1 MNLSHHPTHLITT
14 IMPGSVSPPRGP
26 RRRSPSPRRDR
37 ERDDRRDRP
46 RDEDRRE
53 RDRPRD
59 DDRRDR
65 DRRDDRGG
73 DRDRGHDRRSDRD
86 RDERPRPRDS
96 DREIN
101 RDADRGPS
109 SGNRRT
115 PSPPRRSKPKTKE
128 LSFYKKSSS
137 SMGSFSHRRDPL
149 ALDNIEESAKER
161 MERRAMGEVPARFG
175 GTREQGVRNTMS
187 TIAPAG
193 GSATRGGG
201 DPLDRM
207 PAKGGGDGDRM
218 MAERVAAM
226 GGEAP
231 AGGAAAGPPSGIPT
245 YVVIY
250 SLLYQHRRLRGD
262 V

>member
-1 MNLSHHPTHLITT
+1 MPTD
-14 IMPGSVSPPRGP
+14 VSPPRGP

-37 ERDDRRDRP
+37 ERDDRSNRDRP
-46 RDEDRRE
+46 RDEDRR
-53 RDRPRD
+53 D
-59 DDRRDR
+59 RDR
-65 DRRDDRGG
+65 DRRDDRDRDRGM
-73 DRDRGHDRRSDRD
+73 DRDRGHERRSDRD
-86 RDERPRPRDS
+86 RDDRGPRLD
-96 DREIN
+96 
-101 RDADRGPS
+101 RDADRARDRDGDRGPGPNDRS
-109 SGNRRT
+109 RRT

-137 SMGSFSHRRDPL
+137 SNSMGSFSHRRDPL

-187 TIAPAG
+187 TIAPSG
-193 GSATRGGG
+193 TSGSATRGGG

-207 PAKGGGDGDRM
+207 PSKGGDGDRM

-226 GGEAP
+226 GGGAP

-245 YVVIY
+245 YVNHLHTLLLQVII
-250 SLLYQHRRLRGD
+250 RRPRTRATR
-262 V
+262 

>member
-1 MNLSHHPTHLITT
+1 
-14 IMPGSVSPPRGP
+14 MPGSVSPPRGP

-73 DRDRGHDRRSDRD
+73 DRDRRSDRD

-96 DREIN
+96 DSEIN

-187 TIAPAG
+187 TIAPST

-207 PAKGGGDGDRM
+207 PAKGGVDGDRM

-226 GGEAP
+226 GGGAP

-245 YVVIY
+245 YVSP
-250 SLLYQHRRLRGD
+250 SLPSQDISYRHLGASGRC
-262 V
+262 

>member
-1 MNLSHHPTHLITT
+1 
-14 IMPGSVSPPRGP
+14 
-26 RRRSPSPRRDR
+26 
-37 ERDDRRDRP
+37 
-46 RDEDRRE
+46 
-53 RDRPRD
+53 
-59 DDRRDR
+59 
-65 DRRDDRGG
+65 
-73 DRDRGHDRRSDRD
+73 
-86 RDERPRPRDS
+86 
-96 DREIN
+96 
-101 RDADRGPS
+101 
-109 SGNRRT
+109 
-115 PSPPRRSKPKTKE
+115 
-128 LSFYKKSSS
+128 
-137 SMGSFSHRRDPL
+137 MGSFSHRRDPL

-226 GGEAP
+226 GGGAP

-245 YVVIY
+245 YVSPSFPLSSCRHLETV
-250 SLLYQHRRLRGD
+250 SRRC
-262 V
+262 

>member
-1 MNLSHHPTHLITT
+1 
-14 IMPGSVSPPRGP
+14 MPGSVSPPRGP
-26 RRRSPSPRRDR
+26 RRRSPSPRRDK

-65 DRRDDRGG
+65 DRRDERGG
-73 DRDRGHDRRSDRD
+73 DRDRRSDRD

-101 RDADRGPS
+101 READRGPS
-109 SGNRRT
+109 SGRRRT

-193 GSATRGGG
+193 GSAMRGGG

-207 PAKGGGDGDRM
+207 PAKGGADGDRM

-226 GGEAP
+226 GGGAP

-245 YVVIY
+245 YVSPSFPLIRVVTLKPIPK
-250 SLLYQHRRLRGD
+250 RC
-262 V
+262 

>member
-1 MNLSHHPTHLITT
+1 
-14 IMPGSVSPPRGP
+14 MPGSVSPPRGP

-46 RDEDRRE
+46 RDEDRR
-53 RDRPRD
+53 D
-59 DDRRDR
+59 RDR

-73 DRDRGHDRRSDRD
+73 HRDRGSDRD

-96 DREIN
+96 EREVN

-128 LSFYKKSSS
+128 LSFYKKSSSS

-187 TIAPAG
+187 TIAPTGG
-193 GSATRGGG
+193 GSATSGGG

-207 PAKGGGDGDRM
+207 PAKGGADGDRM

-226 GGEAP
+226 GGGAP

-245 YVVIY
+245 YVSSCLFSWNLHV
-250 SLLYQHRRLRGD
+250 SFNTFPS
-262 V
+262 